1 MLRSL
6 GDLSFPAHWKEVRCL
21 VPSDHIYYSK
31 KKKKRK
37 RKILM
42 YLASE
47 TGRMVFKII
56 EMGLNYRN
64 KRFGKKFKSRL
75 FCLA

>member
-31 KKKKRK
+31 KKKEKK
-37 RKILM
+37 KKDS
-42 YLASE
+42 Y
-47 TGRMVFKII
+47 VF
-56 EMGLNYRN
+56 GLRNRENGVQNY
-64 KRFGKKFKSRL
+64 
-75 FCLA
+75 